1 MEIFN
6 FLLKIT
12 TESLKKVIEFL
23 FRSYKTVYYSFK
35 RWCLHLDFTIYND
48 FVKSAWKF
56 GDDAEDK
63 AAHIRATS
71 VSDQLDGQLEWIRAQ
86 IDCLDTSV
94 LASTH
99 NAIQI
104 DDTLAVLTAGVESKK
119 ERENIRS
126 KYRKMVRCQLADL
139 ESTRARDEARLEQLH
154 EEEILCSIE
163 KDIVNEVVAGANSD
177 YNAAK
182 RQEVSFAVPLP
193 SEEMDMIENI
203 TVPATRL
210 VKTVVQKEHFV
221 SAPPPVGSSSS
232 AVVDDVV
239 ELVTKE
245 TRPIV
250 VVTEEPIINLLNNKQ
265 YRTIEK
271 GCHSRASEFI
281 RRYVRNKNL
290 MLQPDELSAL
300 TVQRYVESFC
310 NDLNFDEGSKS
321 FLIQAAMVCA
331 IIPDNRDYNRAMVL
345 ASPEV
350 RERFAVLACLSQG
363 F

>member
-23 FRSYKTVYYSFK
+23 FRSYKTVYYTFK
-35 RWCLHLDFTIYND
+35 RWCLQLDFTIYND

-63 AAHIRATS
+63 AALIRATG
-71 VSDQLDGQLEWIRAQ
+71 VSEQLDGQLEWIRAQ
-86 IDCLDTSV
+86 IDCLDTNV
-94 LASTH
+94 LASSH
-99 NAIQI
+99 SALQI
-104 DDTLAVLTAGVESKK
+104 DDTLSVLTAGVDSKK

-139 ESTRARDEARLEQLH
+139 ESARARDEARLEQLH

-163 KDIVNEVVAGANSD
+163 KDVVNAVVAGANSEF
-177 YNAAK
+177 NTAK

-203 TVPATRL
+203 TILATRP
-210 VKTVVQKEHFV
+210 VSKIVDKDFFVNVPSPAGSSQAGSGDTVVTQRKE
-221 SAPPPVGSSSS
+221 SRPV
-232 AVVDDVV
+232 
-239 ELVTKE
+239 T
-245 TRPIV
+245 V
-250 VVTEEPIINLLNNKQ
+250 VVQEPIINVLNNKQ
-265 YRTIEK
+265 YRTIEP
-271 GCHSRASEFI
+271 GCYPRATEFI

-331 IIPDNRDYNRAMVL
+331 IIPDSRDYNRAMVL

-350 RERFAVLACLSQG
+350 RERFAMLACLSQG